1 MNNFIKWLIDLWTET
16 GEYVEN
22 QSSKPD
28 IKICRDC
35 KYCVQGN
42 NPYGRYDKCT
52 HPKTQGEPNLVTGKI
67 QQLAYCTIERSYLG
81 SCEVSGRYWTPKT
94 DEKT

>member
-1 MNNFIKWLIDLWTET
+1 MTNFIKWLIDLWTET

-42 NPYGRYDKCT
+42 SPYGTLDKCT
-52 HPKTQGEPNLVTGKI
+52 HPKIQKTPNPVTGEI
-67 QQLAYCTIERSYLG
+67 LPSYCFIERSCG
-81 SCEVSGRYWTPKT
+81 APCGDRGRYWTP
-94 DEKT
+94 